1 MTQQNVFGGQFS
13 LQQEENAEFCPISTS
28 HGFGRML
35 IKFEIVS
42 LL

>member
-13 LQQEENAEFCPISTS
+13 VQQEKNAEICPITTA